1 MLVNVIRTYFTLETT
16 VYLAKK
22 SINLLINMNT
32 TELIARDFALE
43 NPEREMTEEELL
55 QLLSDVIAHMIER
68 KLDFLLSLLY
78 RLDVEEHKINIA
90 LAPTSN
96 EPANV
101 ALARLVLERQKQRVF
116 TKQFYKQQNEE
127 DLGDLAW

>member
-1 MLVNVIRTYFTLETT
+1 
-16 VYLAKK
+16 
-22 SINLLINMNT
+22 MNT

-116 TKQFYKQQNEE
+116 TKQFYQQKADE